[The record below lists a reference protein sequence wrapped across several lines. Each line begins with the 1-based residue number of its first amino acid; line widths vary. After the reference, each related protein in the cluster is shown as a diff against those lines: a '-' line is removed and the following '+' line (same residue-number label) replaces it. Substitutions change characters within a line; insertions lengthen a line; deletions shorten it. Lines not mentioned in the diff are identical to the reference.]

1 MCMLGGK
8 CSVKYSQLE
17 YYTNDLNN
25 EHVPACLLWI
35 KYIASYQDHSVASQF
50 FPIGSSSATA
60 IASSVLPNASTP
72 GLPYATKLLLLGY
85 HHSSFTN
92 CKLGPKSLYLLIP
105 NYLKFPYDHIFA

>member
-8 CSVKYSQLE
+8 CSQLE

-35 KYIASYQDHSVASQF
+35 KYIASYQDHSVASQI

-60 IASSVLPNASTP
+60 IASSVRQTPVRLDFLMQPNYYYWGTTTP
-72 GLPYATKLLLLGY
+72 LLLIA
-85 HHSSFTN
+85 SW
-92 CKLGPKSLYLLIP
+92 GPKV
-105 NYLKFPYDHIFA
+105 YLKFPYDHIFA